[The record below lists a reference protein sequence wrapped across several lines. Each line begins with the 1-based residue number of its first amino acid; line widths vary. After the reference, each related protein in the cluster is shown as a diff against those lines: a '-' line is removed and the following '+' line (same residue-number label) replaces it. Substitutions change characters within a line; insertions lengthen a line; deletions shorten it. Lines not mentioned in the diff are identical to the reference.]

1 LVFTSL
7 SSFSVLSFLLL
18 YERTVKEDG
27 KDMVV
32 IHIIKISPPLM
43 SSLESSDFPFLERET
58 AAGVYYERITGR
70 PLKATTRPTEGS
82 HLPSLSFLLH
92 GLDHESPAR
101 PWKGKR
107 EWPGGQ
113 VSLDFFLLVFFFG
126 FRKGNRKPKE
136 RQRTPA
142 TCRSVWSALGAECL
156 LSPGAFVV

>member
-1 LVFTSL
+1 MRLTTHWSL
-7 SSFSVLSFLLL
+7 PPCLPSRTLSFYLL
-18 YERTVKEDG
+18 TIGSQKEDG

-32 IHIIKISPPLM
+32 ILIIKISPPLM

-136 RQRTPA
+136 
-142 TCRSVWSALGAECL
+142 SFG
-156 LSPGAFVV
+156 